1 MIDIH
6 THILPG
12 VDDGS
17 RDFDQS
23 LIMAG
28 EAYNAGFTEIITTS
42 HYMTNVYEAD
52 KPTRVKLIEKYQRL
66 LDKNSIEI
74 KLHNGAEIYFS
85 EDFPE
90 LVKSGLIPTLA
101 DSQYVLFELPLRS
114 KIIYID
120 SCIFKL
126 KQMGYIPIIAHP
138 ERYAVVQNDI
148 HLAEEWA
155 ECGALLQANFGSV
168 VGFYGRSAKSTL
180 FKLLKQDMISFFG
193 SDNPRTDQIYANM
206 PKIIKKLK
214 RKIGE
219 EKFYILTE
227 ENPKKIIEHKSLI

>member
-180 FKLLKQDMISFFG
+180 FKLLKKDMITFFG
-193 SDNPRTDQIYANM
+193 SDNHRTDQIYANM

-219 EKFYILTE
+219 EKFNILTE

>member
-66 LDKNSIEI
+66 LDKNSI
-74 KLHNGAEIYFS
+74 
-85 EDFPE
+85 
-90 LVKSGLIPTLA
+90 
-101 DSQYVLFELPLRS
+101 
-114 KIIYID
+114 
-120 SCIFKL
+120 
-126 KQMGYIPIIAHP
+126 
-138 ERYAVVQNDI
+138 
-148 HLAEEWA
+148 
-155 ECGALLQANFGSV
+155 
-168 VGFYGRSAKSTL
+168 
-180 FKLLKQDMISFFG
+180 
-193 SDNPRTDQIYANM
+193 
-206 PKIIKKLK
+206 
-214 RKIGE
+214 
-219 EKFYILTE
+219 
-227 ENPKKIIEHKSLI
+227 

>member
-12 VDDGS
+12 IDDGS

-52 KPTRVKLIEKYQRL
+52 KTTRVKLLEKYQRL

-120 SCIFKL
+120 SC
-126 KQMGYIPIIAHP
+126 
-138 ERYAVVQNDI
+138 N
-148 HLAEEWA
+148 
-155 ECGALLQANFGSV
+155 S
-168 VGFYGRSAKSTL
+168 SS
-180 FKLLKQDMISFFG
+180 
-193 SDNPRTDQIYANM
+193 
-206 PKIIKKLK
+206 
-214 RKIGE
+214 RKIFSCA
-219 EKFYILTE
+219 K
-227 ENPKKIIEHKSLI
+227 

>member
-12 VDDGS
+12 IDDGS

-52 KPTRVKLIEKYQRL
+52 KPTRVKLIKKYQKL
-66 LDKNSIEI
+66 LDDNNIDI

-90 LVKSGLIPTLA
+90 LVKSGFIPTLA
-101 DSQYVLFELPLRS
+101 NSQYVLFELPLRS
-114 KIIYID
+114 RILHID
-120 SCIFKL
+120 SCIFRL
-126 KQMGYIPIIAHP
+126 KQMGYIPVIAHP
-138 ERYAVVQNDI
+138 ERYAIVQNDI
-148 HLAEEWA
+148 HLAEEWVGY
-155 ECGALLQANFGSV
+155 GALLQSNYGSAI
-168 VGFYGRSAKSTL
+168 GFYGRTAKSTL
-180 FKLLKQDMISFFG
+180 YKLLKKNMISFFG
-193 SDNPRTDQIYANM
+193 SDNHRIDQIYASM
-206 PKIIKKLK
+206 PTIIKKLK

-219 EKFYILTE
+219 EKFYELTE
-227 ENPKKIIEHKSLI
+227 KNPKMIIEHKSLI

>member
-12 VDDGS
+12 IDDGS
-17 RDFDQS
+17 KDFEQS
-23 LIMAG
+23 LMMAG

-52 KPTRVKLIEKYQRL
+52 KSTRLKLIKKYQKL
-66 LDKNSIEI
+66 LEQNNIDL
-74 KLHNGAEIYFS
+74 KLYNGAEIYFS
-85 EDFPE
+85 DDFPE
-90 LVKSGLIPTLA
+90 LVKSGIIPTLA
-101 DSQYVLFELPLRS
+101 NSQYVLFELPLRS

-148 HLAEEWA
+148 NVAKEWV
-155 ECGALLQANFGSV
+155 ECGALLQSNYGSAI
-168 VGFYGRSAKSTL
+168 GFYGRYAKNVL
-180 FKLLKQDMISFFG
+180 FKLLKNDMITFLG
-193 SDNPRTDQIYANM
+193 SDNHRVGQIYANM
-206 PKIIKKLK
+206 PKIIKILK

-219 EKFYILTE
+219 EKLKELTE
-227 ENPKKIIEHKSLI
+227 DNPKKIIEHKSLI